1 MQEVIDGGAKGKQA
15 LRMLANVVVYL
26 NGITLADISTSI
38 IEGDTYLA
46 YMPGKTIDLKRKR
59 GDKIEPGTAA
69 YQCVSERRRIIKEF
83 SSEQSRYGIP
93 YLANALPIFEEDGS
107 VAGCVVTVEDIT
119 TQSILRETA
128 EMLSNSSQ
136 QISTAIQSI
145 NSQVEE
151 IAASSEVLRNSTG
164 EAVKKITDTEQV
176 VSFIQQVA
184 RQTNLLGLNAAI
196 EAARVGD
203 LGRGFNVVAEEVR
216 KLAVSSAESAKQI
229 QEVLGVI
236 NKTIVDIDSHTNI
249 LGETI
254 QGQASSMQEIAASS
268 EELAAMAQKIETIAR
283 DIMDITKK

>member
-1 MQEVIDGGAKGKQA
+1 
-15 LRMLANVVVYL
+15 
-26 NGITLADISTSI
+26 
-38 IEGDTYLA
+38 
-46 YMPGKTIDLKRKR
+46 
-59 GDKIEPGTAA
+59 
-69 YQCVSERRRIIKEF
+69 
-83 SSEQSRYGIP
+83 
-93 YLANALPIFEEDGS
+93 
-107 VAGCVVTVEDIT
+107 
-119 TQSILRETA
+119 
-128 EMLSNSSQ
+128 
-136 QISTAIQSI
+136 
-145 NSQVEE
+145 
-151 IAASSEVLRNSTG
+151 
-164 EAVKKITDTEQV
+164 
-176 VSFIQQVA
+176 
-184 RQTNLLGLNAAI
+184 LNAAI